1 MNRNRQALLITAYEN
16 IDDLIYLLE
25 VYNLYFSCYVHIDK
39 KCDVNKEQWEKL
51 NSMLGVAVISKYKI
65 NWGSYTHILAILS
78 LIELACQDNCSYM
91 HVISANTLP
100 IRNPN
105 KIIRFYDENFEF
117 IFMETKCREQLTIEE
132 AYYAFDYRYK
142 AYFFH
147 DIINVRTTLGNGK
160 FRILMQEIEKFITSI
175 QIRLNIRKHPG
186 YKYKG
191 YVYCHFPF
199 EAAIEV
205 LSYVCRNREYIKSLK
220 RCYVGEEFFFQNI
233 FMNTDW
239 RNKVKNDCRIY
250 DIWGE
255 ERGYPAFLEEI
266 DYNSILETNCDFA
279 RKFRPSSELFK
290 MIRKHECF

>member
-1 MNRNRQALLITAYEN
+1 MKRYKQALLITAYEN
-16 IDDLIYLLE
+16 VDELISLLE
-25 VYNLYFSCYVHIDK
+25 IYNLYFACYVHIDK
-39 KCDVNKEQWEKL
+39 KCNIKEEQWEKL
-51 NSMLGVAVISKYKI
+51 QSMISVTVISKYKI
-65 NWGSYTHILAILS
+65 YWGSYKHILAILS
-78 LIELACQDNCSYM
+78 LIELACQDNCNYM

-105 KIIRFYDENFEF
+105 KIIQFYDKNLEF
-117 IFMETKCREQLTIEE
+117 IFMETKCREQLTDEE

-147 DIINVRTTLGNGK
+147 DIFNVRTKLGNGK
-160 FRILMQEIEKFITSI
+160 LRIIMQKTEKFLTPI

-199 EAAIEV
+199 EAAKEV
-205 LSYVCRNREYIKSLK
+205 LSYVCFNREYIKGLK

-255 ERGYPAFLEEI
+255 ERGYPAFLGES
-266 DYNSILETNCDFA
+266 DYKDLLETHCDFA
-279 RKFRPSSELFK
+279 RKFRPNSKLFE
-290 MIRKHECF
+290 MVRKHECF